1 MIEKVLYSTQE
12 AAEALGVSTKSIARW
27 IKDGR
32 LKGVRA
38 GRLWKIP
45 AAEIQRMANEGTK

>member
-1 MIEKVLYSTQE
+1 LIEKVLYSTQE